1 MLLPEML
8 PDKVGASR
16 TDSLISRKRGPS
28 TPDRRSGQT
37 SFIGCLVSHNTPHLF
52 CVKSAEMLEKK
63 RVEFLMSAKKRKR
76 VRKNMKGKGIGD
88 GI

>member
-1 MLLPEML
+1 
-8 PDKVGASR
+8 
-16 TDSLISRKRGPS
+16 
-28 TPDRRSGQT
+28 
-37 SFIGCLVSHNTPHLF
+37 
-52 CVKSAEMLEKK
+52 MLEKK

>member
-8 PDKVGASR
+8 PDKVGAGR
-16 TDSLISRKRGPS
+16 TDSLIGS
-28 TPDRRSGQT
+28 
-37 SFIGCLVSHNTPHLF
+37 LVSHNTPHPLF
-52 CVKSAEMLEKK
+52 CAKSAEMLEKK

-76 VRKNMKGKGIGD
+76 VRKNLKRKGIGD